1 MQHRGVHRIPRQQI
15 VTTAKRPSI
24 GHGTARGYKDDLP
37 DGQSEIFFR
46 KGVDSRLS
54 VDLVREIRFLAQRFA
69 GLIIVHPVITGR
81 EQGERA
87 RNPLIRWLGRNLWVE
102 INPLLIVFF
111 EHTMNTWR
119 NGFRAR
125 AKRRVPE

>member
-1 MQHRGVHRIPRQQI
+1 MPGETLRKQKPRHRCRVHSSVIP
-15 VTTAKRPSI
+15 
-24 GHGTARGYKDDLP
+24 
-37 DGQSEIFFR
+37 
-46 KGVDSRLS
+46 
-54 VDLVREIRFLAQRFA
+54 
-69 GLIIVHPVITGR
+69 GR